1 MVWGLGQSRAG
12 SGEVPGGTGSEKA
25 PGRSWGVGLNG
36 GRGGSMLNGE
46 RFTGLHGSRL
56 SRICWVFG
64 PPTSPTFC
72 CGGYYLSLFTT
83 VHFAPKLVTSV
94 FQVEDCLLD

>member
-12 SGEVPGGTGSEKA
+12 SGEVPGTGSEKA
-25 PGRSWGVGLNG
+25 PLA
-36 GRGGSMLNGE
+36 
-46 RFTGLHGSRL
+46 RL
-56 SRICWVFG
+56 PAVPDLLGFLG
-64 PPTSPTFC
+64 PQLPPAFC

-94 FQVEDCLLD
+94 FFKWKIDYCLTRRTIEPGK